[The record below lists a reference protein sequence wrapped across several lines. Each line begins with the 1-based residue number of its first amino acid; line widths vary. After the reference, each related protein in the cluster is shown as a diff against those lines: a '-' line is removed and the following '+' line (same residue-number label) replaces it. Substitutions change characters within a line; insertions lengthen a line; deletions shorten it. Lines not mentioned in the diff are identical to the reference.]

1 MDPRQKAR
9 DLILLLK
16 RDRKAQVLAGVFIL
30 LLIWGIMGDAN
41 PRRTAA
47 RNRPEPQVNAGNMG
61 ADEAYRDLITRFSA
75 DLEVVK
81 ETTIRN
87 AEKTSEL
94 RQNIEQYEERTA
106 EIFKKIIERMADLE
120 AGVANANNQFE
131 DPIDVV
137 GEPIGDIPAD
147 SLQPFG
153 DLDEAEVAPPKIPVR
168 EKIAMI
174 GAGDSVKVKLLAGVN
189 APTDGTPY
197 PVIFKLVDDV
207 TGPDGSTLPLGEARL
222 IAAAQGSL
230 SDQRALFRLTNLNVR
245 LPDGSRQILEVDGWI
260 VGEDGIRGMEG
271 ILIDPLGKAIFGSA
285 FAGALQGA
293 GDSISSRNVTINSN
307 NSSFAG
313 LDENIGERAIA
324 GGLGRAGD
332 RWAQFID
339 DRASLLVPHVKVLSG
354 RVATAVF
361 SQSVLVP
368 ELYDQLEEQEYAF
381 TGMD

>member
-1 MDPRQKAR
+1 MDPRQKSR
-9 DLILLLK
+9 DLLLLLK
-16 RDRKAQVLAGVFIL
+16 QDRKAQVLAGVFL
-30 LLIWGIMGDAN
+30 LLMIWGVFGDAK
-41 PRRTAA
+41 PRRYA
-47 RNRPEPQVNAGNMG
+47 NQPKPEVQVNSGANP
-61 ADEAYRDLITRFSA
+61 ADEAYRDLITRFAA
-75 DLEVVK
+75 DLNVVK
-81 ETTIRN
+81 ETTVRN
-87 AEKTSEL
+87 AEKTAEL

-137 GEPIGDIPAD
+137 GEPIGDIPSD

-153 DLDEAEVAPPKIPVR
+153 DLDEAEVAPPPIPVR

-174 GAGDSVKVKLLAGVN
+174 GAGDSVRVKLLAGVN

-207 TGPDGSTLPLGEARL
+207 VGPDGSALPLGEARL

-245 LPDGSRQILEVDGWI
+245 LPDGSRQVLDVDGWI

-285 FAGALQGA
+285 FAGALQGV
-293 GDSISSRNVTINSN
+293 GDSINNRNIQVNSN
-307 NSSFAG
+307 NSTFAG
-313 LDENIGERAIA
+313 FDENLGERAVA
-324 GGLGRAGD
+324 GAVGRAGD

-339 DRASLLVPHVKVLSG
+339 DRAALLVPHVKVLSG
-354 RVATAVF
+354 RTATAVF
-361 SQSVLVP
+361 SQSVFIP

-381 TGMD
+381 KGMD